1 MSHFQHPGTQ
11 DEPHPNAAVLIG
23 MADIRSDLEA
33 VMHLGPKVHGAREH
47 QTGKSDEVQ
56 PC

>member
-1 MSHFQHPGTQ
+1 MDTRLAIIKNVRYI
-11 DEPHPNAAVLIG
+11 ELNTL
-23 MADIRSDLEA
+23 LEA

>member
-1 MSHFQHPGTQ
+1 
-11 DEPHPNAAVLIG
+11 V
-23 MADIRSDLEA
+23 DIRLRPMNAPTKWVVVAKLLLEA